1 MLRICSFHTSHVGYK
16 MGFNSVGV
24 LISQQKC
31 SILGWKQEHFK
42 KFKGPGVGVACAA
55 PNMHGL
61 VF

>member
-1 MLRICSFHTSHVGYK
+1 MLAIKWDLTRL
-16 MGFNSVGV
+16 V

-55 PNMHGL
+55 PNMHRL
-61 VF
+61 MF

>member
-1 MLRICSFHTSHVGYK
+1 

-55 PNMHGL
+55 PNMHRL
-61 VF
+61 MF